1 MDQTKWDTIIVGA
14 GPAGMAAALY
24 TSRGNL
30 STLVIEKGPTG
41 GQIAT
46 TEAVENYPGFPEPE
60 TGPGLSDRFQ
70 KQAEKFGAVI
80 KNGTVTEIRKNDD
93 ETFTVVMDGRHD
105 LTAITVIC
113 AMGADPR
120 KLGVPGEE
128 KNVGT
133 GVSYCATCD
142 GAFFREKKVVVVG
155 GGDAAVEEGLFL
167 TRYASSVTI
176 IHRRDELRATKV
188 LQERAFDNDKIDFI
202 WDSAVEEIVSE
213 GVVKSVK
220 LRNLKTD
227 ETSDFET
234 QGVFIFVGH
243 VPNTTLVKDMLKMD
257 EHNLI
262 DVDLWM
268 KTSMT
273 GIYACGDCRTEA
285 ARQLASSAGDGVTAA
300 IAATKHV
307 DEFKIAHKKT
317 TAAN

>member
-1 MDQTKWDTIIVGA
+1 MDQLKWDTIIVGA

-80 KNGTVTEIRKNDD
+80 KNGTVTDIRKNDD
-93 ETFTVVMDGRHD
+93 DTFTVVMDGRRE

-120 KLGVPGEE
+120 KLGVPGE
-128 KNVGT
+128 KNNVGT

-142 GAFFREKKVVVVG
+142 GAFFREKQVVVVG

-167 TRYASSVTI
+167 TRYASNVTI

-188 LQERAFDNDKIDFI
+188 LQDRAFENEKIDFI
-202 WDSAVEEIVSE
+202 WDSTVEEIVSE

-220 LRNLKTD
+220 LKNLKTG
-227 ETSDFET
+227 EESEFET

-243 VPNTTLVKDMLKMD
+243 VPNTSLVKDMLEMD
-257 EHNLI
+257 EHALI
-262 DVDLWM
+262 KVDLWM
-268 KTSMT
+268 RTSIEGM
-273 GIYACGDCRTEA
+273 YACGDCRTEA

-300 IAATKHV
+300 IAATKYV
-307 DEFKIAHKKT
+307 DEYKIEHKE
-317 TAAN
+317 TAA